1 MENEDL
7 AIRSHAIAITI
18 LFSYSK
24 RGWSRGGGI
33 MGGPML
39 FNVGVGEALFGGVA
53 KRSVGCTT
61 H

>member
-39 FNVGVGEALFGGVA
+39 FNVFLKIIAF
-53 KRSVGCTT
+53 
-61 H
+61 

>member
-1 MENEDL
+1 MSRVISTMENEDL

-24 RGWSRGGGI
+24 RGWSRGAGI

-39 FNVGVGEALFGGVA
+39 FNVFLKIIAF
-53 KRSVGCTT
+53 
-61 H
+61 